1 MSKSGHF
8 RQPAT
13 VVETNPDVTGSI
25 NNSSGGVVTHRRAL
39 PPFLALVG
47 GSRKSPRVEL
57 TGRRPIL
64 GRRAHL
70 HRAAS
75 RGGQPRRNCVV
86 FFLTQSKA
94 PAAEKRT
101 RAATRLPLYLFK
113 CTSDKSSIQSGQ
125 GLPRLIALA
134 TTGLSTLVYSHLP
147 TPRRHCGSGCRLPA
161 ACCLHPQLPPAH
173 LGAGQPFPVQG
184 CSQGGDLEP
193 GAPREG
199 ARGMGL

>member
-13 VVETNPDVTGSI
+13 VAETNPDVTGSI
-25 NNSSGGVVTHRRAL
+25 NNSSGGVVIHRRAL

-70 HRAAS
+70 HTAAA
-75 RGGQPRRNCVV
+75 RGGQRGEIVL

-125 GLPRLIALA
+125 GLPRLIALD

-147 TPRRHCGSGCRLPA
+147 TPRRHCGSGCQLPA
-161 ACCLHPQLPPAH
+161 ACTRSCH
-173 LGAGQPFPVQG
+173 QPIAAQGSGSQCRAAARVQTWN
-184 CSQGGDLEP
+184 QEP
-193 GAPREG
+193 RGEG
-199 ARGMGL
+199 AWGMGL